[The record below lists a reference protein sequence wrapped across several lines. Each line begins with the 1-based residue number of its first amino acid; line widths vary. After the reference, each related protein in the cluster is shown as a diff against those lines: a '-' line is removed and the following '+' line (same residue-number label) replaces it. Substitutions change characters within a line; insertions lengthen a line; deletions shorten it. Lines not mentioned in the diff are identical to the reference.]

1 METLALGPK
10 NAVLDRFDPKDV
22 LAEVDGLL
30 YHCKV
35 NNVPDETITDINVK
49 TLTYIKKC
57 KKMKISRNIAMTKNI
72 SKIMT
77 CLQFH
82 FDKGICIC
90 VMKKEVYHEKMDLII
105 NLPQFQ
111 KFESTRKNARH
122 PVFKEEDRII
132 GILKSLLKEGK
143 IDQTLYDQMKPT
155 GSQPARMYGL
165 AKVHKKNTPVRPVL
179 SMPGSAY
186 YKVALYVAKCFS
198 IVPACKINASTKMIS
213 DRLKEVV
220 LEKDEE
226 VISFDV
232 VSLYTNVPVLEAITV
247 CTDMLYDLPED
258 QRPAI
263 DKETFITLAKI
274 ASCDVIMSTHDGFYK
289 QIDGLAMGSPP
300 APHLANGWLSKFD
313 STIRGEAKLYFR
325 YMDDILMEQKHV
337 SAEQKL
343 EEINSLHP
351 NLQFTLEREKDQ
363 QLPVLDMKILRDQ
376 PTGKLS
382 STWYNKPT
390 DTGLIMNYHALAPKR
405 YKRSVV
411 SGFVHR
417 IHRACSS
424 WQNFHTS
431 LEKAKRVLEKNQYP
445 PTFYEPI
452 IRQALHDVLKVPSSD
467 QQPVPRSEHSS
478 TIERRPLIMQ
488 YRGKCTEEYARALHK
503 IMAPCV
509 IVMTLR
515 KLKTILPSLKPP
527 VEKLMKS
534 GVVYNLT
541 CPRCSACYVGQTS
554 RHLQTR
560 FKEHIQRDG
569 PIKTHLSQCGSTL
582 TETDVEIIQ
591 STSRGEGFLLTL
603 EALHIRERQPSINT
617 KDEYRSR
624 ELTIKL

>member
-1 METLALGPK
+1 MSQQNRSWKKST
-10 NAVLDRFDPKDV
+10 V
-22 LAEVDGLL
+22 
-30 YHCKV
+30 
-35 NNVPDETITDINVK
+35 
-49 TLTYIKKC
+49 YI
-57 KKMKISRNIAMTKNI
+57 
-72 SKIMT
+72 
-77 CLQFH
+77 
-82 FDKGICIC
+82 
-90 VMKKEVYHEKMDLII
+90 
-105 NLPQFQ
+105 
-111 KFESTRKNARH
+111 
-122 PVFKEEDRII
+122 
-132 GILKSLLKEGK
+132 
-143 IDQTLYDQMKPT
+143 
-155 GSQPARMYGL
+155 
-165 AKVHKKNTPVRPVL
+165 
-179 SMPGSAY
+179 
-186 YKVALYVAKCFS
+186 
-198 IVPACKINASTKMIS
+198 
-213 DRLKEVV
+213 
-220 LEKDEE
+220 
-226 VISFDV
+226 
-232 VSLYTNVPVLEAITV
+232 
-247 CTDMLYDLPED
+247 
-258 QRPAI
+258 
-263 DKETFITLAKI
+263 
-274 ASCDVIMSTHDGFYK
+274 
-289 QIDGLAMGSPP
+289 
-300 APHLANGWLSKFD
+300 
-313 STIRGEAKLYFR
+313 
-325 YMDDILMEQKHV
+325 
-337 SAEQKL
+337 
-343 EEINSLHP
+343 HP

-363 QLPVLDMKILRDQ
+363 QLSVLDMKILHDQ

-424 WQNFHTS
+424 WQNFHNS

-452 IRQALHDVLKVPSSD
+452 IRQALHNVLKVPSSD

-478 TIERRPLIMQ
+478 TIERRPPIIQ

-509 IVMTLR
+509 MVMTLR

-560 FKEHIQRDG
+560 FKEHLQRDG

-582 TETDVEIIQ
+582 TGTDVEIIQ